1 MVKEESLLRSSVQDI
16 EKVTNILLALDYYDF
31 LLTKAQ
37 SRIVRLYHESNLTFE
52 EIGEELGMSK
62 QNASNVY
69 RKAVVRLGEAED
81 KLGLLKNEKNDKDII
96 ARLEAIVEGEKCLE
110 SREQIKK
117 LLKGLSNY

>member
-1 MVKEESLLRSSVQDI
+1 MQDI
-16 EKVTNILLALDYYDF
+16 EKMTNILLALDYYDF
-31 LLTKAQ
+31 LLTQAQ
-37 SRIVRLYHESNLTFE
+37 NRIVRLYHESNLTFE

-69 RKAVVRLGEAED
+69 RKAVARLGEAED
-81 KLGLLKNEKNDKDII
+81 KLGLLKNEKHDKDII

>member
-1 MVKEESLLRSSVQDI
+1 MQDI

-52 EIGEELGMSK
+52 EIGEELDMSK

-69 RKAVVRLGEAED
+69 HKAVARLSEAED
-81 KLGLLKNEKNDKDII
+81 KLGLLRNEKNDKNII
-96 ARLEAIVEGEKCLE
+96 AKLETIIE
-110 SREQIKK
+110 SERYSESKEQIEK

>member
-1 MVKEESLLRSSVQDI
+1 MQDI
-16 EKVTNILLALDYYDF
+16 EKMTNILLALDYYDF
-31 LLTKAQ
+31 LLTQAQ

-69 RKAVVRLGEAED
+69 HKAVARLGEAED

-96 ARLEAIVEGEKCLE
+96 ARLEAIVEGEKRLE
-110 SREQIKK
+110 SKEQIQK

>member
-1 MVKEESLLRSSVQDI
+1 MQDI

-62 QNASNVY
+62 QNALPI
-69 RKAVVRLGEAED
+69 RLFTCRELGTEGSPGHGGHGEQHR
-81 KLGLLKNEKNDKDII
+81 GP
-96 ARLEAIVEGEKCLE
+96 ARAPMERHGPRLAL
-110 SREQIKK
+110 
-117 LLKGLSNY
+117 

>member
-1 MVKEESLLRSSVQDI
+1 MQDI
-16 EKVTNILLALDYYDF
+16 EKMTNILLALDYYDF
-31 LLTKAQ
+31 LLTQAQ

-69 RKAVVRLGEAED
+69 RKAVARLSEAED
-81 KLGLLKNEKNDKDII
+81 KLGLLRNEKNDKNII
-96 ARLEAIVEGEKCLE
+96 AKLETIIE
-110 SREQIKK
+110 SERYSESKEQIEK

>member
-1 MVKEESLLRSSVQDI
+1 MQDI

-52 EIGEELGMSK
+52 EIGEELDMSK

-69 RKAVVRLGEAED
+69 HKAVARLNEAEE

-96 ARLEAIVEGEKCLE
+96 ERIEMIIDSEEHFKK
-110 SREQIKK
+110 RDQIKM
-117 LLKGLSNY
+117 LLGNLCNY

>member
-1 MVKEESLLRSSVQDI
+1 MQDI

-52 EIGEELGMSK
+52 EIGEELDMSK

-69 RKAVVRLGEAED
+69 HKAVARLSEAEE
-81 KLGLLKNEKNDKDII
+81 KLRLLKNEKNDKDII
-96 ARLEAIVEGEKCLE
+96 ERIEMIIDSEEHFKE
-110 SREQIKK
+110 RDQIKK
-117 LLKGLSNY
+117 LLGNLCNY